1 MNTRPVIARALV
13 VVMLTVQTL
22 VWPAAHAAMAG
33 TEFNG
38 MIGTNDLLAQE
49 QRAENTARLQAALE
63 RSEATSAL
71 ERFGVDPARIAE
83 RLDRL
88 SDAELASLADQ
99 ADELPAGEG
108 ALGVLLFILVLLIV
122 LDLLG
127 VTNVFPRI

>member
-1 MNTRPVIARALV
+1 MNTRAVIVRALV
-13 VVMLTVQTL
+13 VVMLAVQTL
-22 VWPAAHAAMAG
+22 MLPAAHAAMVG
-33 TEFNG
+33 TELNG
-38 MIGTNDLLAQE
+38 MIGTTDLLAQE
-49 QRAENTARLQAALE
+49 QRADNQARLKAALE

-71 ERFGVDPARIAE
+71 ERFGVDPAQIDE

-108 ALGVLLFILVLLIV
+108 ALGVLVFILVLLIV